1 MANSVKG
8 RDALVRAAKELL
20 PDRAPSSVTGR
31 ELAKRA
37 GVNYGLIH
45 HYFGGKEAVF
55 REALL
60 ELRVEFLATHEAHD
74 LPDLLSEPE
83 NPYLRAVGRA
93 QIDYPNE
100 VGPGEDFPIGDAMVA
115 SLRERLASDD
125 DVEAKARAIAML
137 CLQIGYSLYQPMLL
151 DGFGVTKRQRPE
163 VERVLGRLY
172 REVSARR

>member
-8 RDALVRAAKELL
+8 RDALVQAAKELL

-31 ELAKRA
+31 ELATRA

-45 HYFGGKEAVF
+45 HYFGGKEAVY

-60 ELRVEFLATHEAHD
+60 ELRAEFLATHEAHD

-115 SLRERLASDD
+115 SLRERLDD
-125 DVEAKARAIAML
+125 DVEAKARAIGML

-151 DGFGVTKRQRPE
+151 DGFGVSDRERAE

-172 REVSARR
+172 RELSARP